1 VYKEYLSAIGITL
14 TFMAYIPYIRSILNN
29 EIKPHVFSWGI
40 WGVTTLIVFFAQLSD
55 NGGVGA
61 WVIGV
66 SGTLVTAIALL
77 AYFKK
82 SDSSITKIDWLFL
95 FIAIVS
101 LFAWYFS
108 SNALIAVIILTFMN
122 VVGFAPTIRKSY
134 AQPFSEG
141 ISFFII
147 LVPRNLISIA
157 ALEHYSVTTVFFP
170 AITALACITLISLV
184 IYRRKSLKYKCIK
197 MVT

>member
-1 VYKEYLSAIGITL
+1 MYKEYLSAIGIFL
-14 TFMAYIPYIRSILNN
+14 TFLAYIPYIISILKNK
-29 EIKPHVFSWGI
+29 IKPHVFSWGI

-55 NGGVGA
+55 HGGAGA

-66 SGTLVTAIALL
+66 SGALVSAIAVL
-77 AYFKK
+77 AYLKK
-82 SDSSITKIDWLFL
+82 SDASITKIDWVFL
-95 FIAIVS
+95 CIALVA
-101 LFAWYFS
+101 LCAWFFT

-134 AQPFSEG
+134 YQPFSEG
-141 ISFFII
+141 LSFFMI

-170 AITALACITLISLV
+170 AITALACLTLISLV
-184 IYRRKSLKYKCIK
+184 MYRRKIPYCAKYNQE
-197 MVT
+197 